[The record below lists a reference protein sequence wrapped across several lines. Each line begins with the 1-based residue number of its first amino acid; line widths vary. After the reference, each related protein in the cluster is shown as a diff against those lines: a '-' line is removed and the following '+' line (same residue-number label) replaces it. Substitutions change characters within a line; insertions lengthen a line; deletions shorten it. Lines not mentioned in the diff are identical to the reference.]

1 MKLLRKGMQMANDTR
16 LDEVLA
22 ALDAGQPAALDRLKT
37 FLRIPSVSTDPAYAP
52 EVRRA
57 AGWLRDELAALGF
70 AAEVRETAGH
80 PVVVARTA
88 PDGSGARRLLFY
100 GHYDVQPVDPIGLWT
115 RDPFDPVV
123 EDTPDG
129 PVIRGRGASDDKGQL
144 MTFVEASR
152 AWKTAHGALPA
163 GLTLLFEGEEESGSP
178 NLMPFLEANAAEFET
193 DLALIC
199 DTGMYA
205 DGRPAITTQ
214 LRGLMGEEIVVR
226 AADRDLHSGM
236 FGGLA
241 ANPIQILVNALAG
254 IKDADG
260 RVTLPGFYEGVEE
273 LSNQLRADWDD
284 LGFDAGE
291 YLSRVGLRHPV
302 GETGRTG
309 LEMVWNRPTFEING
323 ISGGYAGDGF
333 KTVLPAEARAK
344 VSCRLVGTQDPEAI
358 RAALQAHV
366 RAHVPED
373 CSVEF
378 HPHGSSQA
386 SRMDVSDPAFAAAR
400 AALNAEW
407 GREAAFIGMGGSI
420 PVAGDF
426 QRLLDVDVM
435 LIGFGRDND
444 RIHSPNEKYNLESFA
459 KGARSWARILA
470 ALR

>member
-1 MKLLRKGMQMANDTR
+1 MAVETR

-22 ALDAGQPAALDRLKT
+22 ALDADRPQALERLKA
-37 FLRIPSVSTDPAYAP
+37 LVRIPSVSTDPAYAP

-57 AGWLRDELAALGF
+57 AEWLRDELAGLGF
-70 AAEVRETAGH
+70 DAAVMETAGH
-80 PVVVARTA
+80 PVVVAKSQ
-88 PDGSGARRLLFY
+88 PGGARSVLFY
-100 GHYDVQPVDPIGLWT
+100 GHYDVQPVDPIELWD
-115 RDPFDPVV
+115 RDPFDPVI
-123 EDTPDG
+123 EDTPNG

-144 MTFVEASR
+144 MTFVEACR
-152 AWKTAHGALPA
+152 AWKSVHGTLPA

-178 NLMPFLEANAAEFET
+178 SLVPFLRDHADELRSS
-193 DLALIC
+193 LALIC

-214 LRGLMGEEIVVR
+214 LRGLMGEEIVIR

-241 ANPIQILVNALAG
+241 ANPIQVLVNALAG
-254 IKDADG
+254 IKDDTG
-260 RVTLPGFYEGVEE
+260 RVTLPGFYDGVEE
-273 LSNQLRADWDD
+273 LSNALRADWDD
-284 LGFDAGE
+284 LGFDASE
-291 YLSRVGLRHPV
+291 YLSRVGLKTPI
-302 GETGRTG
+302 GEAGRTG

-344 VSCRLVGTQDPEAI
+344 VSCRLVGTQDPDAI
-358 RAALQAHV
+358 RAALQAHI
-366 RAHVPED
+366 RAHVPAD
-373 CSVEF
+373 CSVSF
-378 HPHGSSQA
+378 HGHGNSPA
-386 SRMDVSDPAFAAAR
+386 SRMDISDPAFAAAK
-400 AALNAEW
+400 AALAEEW

-426 QRLLDVDVM
+426 KTELGMDTLLV
-435 LIGFGRDND
+435 GFGRDDD

-470 ALR
+470 ALA

>member
-1 MKLLRKGMQMANDTR
+1 MTDQTKV
-16 LDEVLA
+16 DEMLA
-22 ALDAGQPAALDRLKT
+22 ALDADRPQALERLKD
-37 FLRIPSVSTDPAYAP
+37 LVRIASVSTDPAYAAD
-52 EVRRA
+52 VRRA
-57 AGWLRDELAALGF
+57 AEWLRGQLAELGF
-70 AAEVRETAGH
+70 DASARETAGH
-80 PVVVARTA
+80 PVVLAKTA
-88 PDGSGARRLLFY
+88 PDGGRRVLFY
-100 GHYDVQPVDPIGLWT
+100 GHYDVQPVDPIALWD

-144 MTFVEASR
+144 MTFVEACR
-152 AWKTAHGALPA
+152 AWKTTHGTLPA
-163 GLTLLFEGEEESGSP
+163 GLTLLFEGEEETGSP
-178 NLMPFLEANAAEFET
+178 NLTPFLQENAAELDC

-214 LRGLMGEEIVVR
+214 LRGLMGEEIVIR

-254 IKDADG
+254 IKDAQG
-260 RVTLPGFYEGVEE
+260 RVTLPGFYDGVEE

-284 LGFDAGE
+284 LRFDAEE
-291 YLSRVGLRHPV
+291 YLSRVGLKRPI
-302 GETGRTG
+302 GEKGRTG

-323 ISGGYAGDGF
+323 ISGGYTGDGF

-344 VSCRLVGTQDPEAI
+344 VSCRLVGTQDPDAI
-358 RAALQAHV
+358 RAALHAHI
-366 RAHVPED
+366 RAHVPDD
-373 CSVEF
+373 CTVEF
-378 HPHGSSQA
+378 HPHGSSPA

-400 AALNAEW
+400 AALKAEW
-407 GREAAFIGMGGSI
+407 DREAAYIGMGGSI

-426 QRLLDVDVM
+426 QKLLGVDVM
-435 LIGFGRDND
+435 LIGFGRDTD
-444 RIHSPNEKYNLESFA
+444 RIHSPNEKYNVESFT

-470 ALR
+470 ALK